1 MSSPSP
7 NDLTRQQLDE
17 LDTLLQRML
26 GLPLAPPPDAVP
38 ARRPPEPLP
47 LPEPAVRPPA
57 GWRADAPVTAARPPF
72 VTAPAS
78 VPLAPAA
85 DPEPVARFTPPE
97 PVPVRAFAPPTA
109 DTGVP
114 PSTGDWLG
122 RGPLV
127 APGTLRGVDAPALPT
142 GFAAPP
148 TDEAPAEAE
157 PAVLVPA
164 PETPDA
170 PAVTGSPSLPLALWP
185 LAAANWVLETAFG
198 LLGPVGTALTRPAGK
213 NALAVAGGV
222 LLVAAAA
229 WTARGLG
236 WVQLPLPR

>member
-26 GLPLAPPPDAVP
+26 GLPLAPPPDAAP
-38 ARRPPEPLP
+38 ARRPVDPLP

-57 GWRADAPVTAARPPF
+57 GWRADAPATAARPPF
-72 VTAPAS
+72 ATAPAS

-97 PVPVRAFAPPTA
+97 PVPVRPFAPPTA

-127 APGTLRGVDAPALPT
+127 APGTLRGVDAPALPS

-148 TDEAPAEAE
+148 ASVSEEPE

-164 PETPDA
+164 PGISDT
-170 PAVTGSPSLPLALWP
+170 PAVTESRPLPLALWP
-185 LAAANWVLETAFG
+185 LATANWALETTFG
-198 LLGPVGTALTRPAGK
+198 LFGPIGAALTRPAGK
-213 NALAVAGGV
+213 NALAVAGCV